1 MRFPFPLLLLSLC
14 LACKPQGGSDASASA
29 ERSLDSLEAME
40 AVPPEVLS
48 GPYRIT
54 RTELDG
60 RGTRIEV
67 REIGKD
73 SLLLRT
79 VVLDLPLDD
88 EPFAQFASGALY
100 VVARMVSGN
109 AGQGGMGLWR
119 MPVGGAPVRL
129 ADAAPGMRFWVS
141 ASGRRTVLE
150 GGSQDTGAS
159 LFLLGLDGAVLG
171 RKAPHELGQEPPD
184 QAVLGENGLYLEN
197 GAHLRLWDFRN
208 DALVGMAWPEGIGA
222 DHAIQ
227 PDRGLMAGSTF
238 PDPDTETEEEA
249 DAEVVLQVV
258 DLKTGQRSE
267 IARSQAQAFEPRWI
281 RPDTLEFADP
291 ATGARTRRFVPRVG
305 G

>member
-1 MRFPFPLLLLSLC
+1 MRFPFPLLLLGLC
-14 LACKPQGGSDASASA
+14 LACKPQGDSDASASA

-54 RTELDG
+54 RSELDG

-73 SLLLRT
+73 ALLFRT

-100 VVARMVSGN
+100 VVARRPSGN
-109 AGQGGMGLWR
+109 AGQAGMGLWR

-129 ADAAPGMRFWVS
+129 ADAAPGTRFWVS

-150 GGSQDTGAS
+150 GGSQDTGTS
-159 LFLLGLDGAVLG
+159 LFLLGPDGAVLG

-184 QAVLGENGLYLEN
+184 QAVLGEDGLYLEN
-197 GAHLRLWDFRN
+197 GERLRFWDFRN
-208 DALVGMAWPEGIGA
+208 GALVGMDWPEGIGA
-222 DHAIQ
+222 DHAIE
-227 PDRGLMAGSTF
+227 PDRGLMAGSTL
-238 PDPDTETEEEA
+238 PDPETEEEA

-267 IARSQAQAFEPRWI
+267 IARSRAQAFEPRWI

-291 ATGARTRRFVPRVG
+291 ATGARTRRFVPRIG
-305 G
+305 D